1 MKGLAVATAT
11 VFAAAMITVIIA
23 DIISRPTV
31 REVMNR
37 KNINGV
43 LIKTVNRTSNKIT
56 FEDLMTKDEY
66 ELTGTG
72 IADDIHAG
80 DKIYVYLCLLRRL
93 MFYEEVICV

>member
-1 MKGLAVATAT
+1 MFWFIPLALKGIAIATAT
-11 VFAAAMITVIIA
+11 VFAAAMITVIIE

-31 REVMNR
+31 REVMNS

-80 DKIYVYLCLLRRL
+80 DKIYVY
-93 MFYEEVICV
+93 

>member
-1 MKGLAVATAT
+1 MFWFIPLALKGLAVATAT
-11 VFAAAMITVIIA
+11 VFVAAMITVIIA

-31 REVMNR
+31 REVMNS

-56 FEDLMTKDEY
+56 FDDLMTKDEY

-72 IADDIHAG
+72 IADDIHAD
-80 DKIYVYLCLLRRL
+80 DKIYVY
-93 MFYEEVICV
+93 